1 MKNPDLIGREAAIQ
15 AVNRYDYR
23 GFTVEDLKIVTDGCA
38 NELRKLPSIEA
49 VPVVRCLKCRHAREL
64 TYAEGIRFTSDCLV
78 CMNPHGAGVSYPEY
92 NMDGRVVWKSDYC
105 SYGDQKHDGGTED
118 D

>member
-1 MKNPDLIGREAAIQ
+1 MADVRLIDANALRLNWLENGQNEYLYDTN
-15 AVNRYDYR
+15 AVLDSIDVAP
-23 GFTVEDLKIVTDGCA
+23 T
-38 NELRKLPSIEA
+38 IEA
-49 VPVVRCLKCRHAREL
+49 VPVMRCLKCRHAREL

-92 NMDGRVVWKSDYC
+92 NMDGRVVWKSGYC